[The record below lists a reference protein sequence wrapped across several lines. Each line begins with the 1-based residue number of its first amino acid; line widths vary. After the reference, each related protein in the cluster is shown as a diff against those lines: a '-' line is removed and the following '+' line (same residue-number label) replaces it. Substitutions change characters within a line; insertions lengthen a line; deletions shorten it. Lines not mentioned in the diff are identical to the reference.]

1 MEKKNTLLLTV
12 IAVATLLVAVVGA
25 TFAYFGSFS
34 VNNQS
39 RANVNV
45 KTDEAI
51 GSSLISTGADI
62 SIHVTGQQMTYDPT
76 KTETDKVDVSGAT
89 DNGTLTVTL
98 DANSAATITTC
109 TYDIVFQYDSGAT
122 VYGPGG
128 KGPTKY
134 GADNANSLDGKEFTY
149 QYAVVAPTGPATPA
163 ADEKIT
169 MLKDENTEHSFSDFS
184 GATSLENA
192 VKVGSGKISTSQG
205 ATTDTKYV
213 QQVKF
218 TVKFYNFPSIA
229 QDAVANGNYKG
240 AFFIKNEA
248 CSSVPRS

>member
-62 SIHVTGQQMTYDPT
+62 SIHVTGQQMTYDST

-89 DNGTLTVTL
+89 DNGT
-98 DANSAATITTC
+98 
-109 TYDIVFQYDSGAT
+109 
-122 VYGPGG
+122 
-128 KGPTKY
+128 
-134 GADNANSLDGKEFTY
+134 
-149 QYAVVAPTGPATPA
+149 
-163 ADEKIT
+163 
-169 MLKDENTEHSFSDFS
+169 
-184 GATSLENA
+184 
-192 VKVGSGKISTSQG
+192 
-205 ATTDTKYV
+205 
-213 QQVKF
+213 
-218 TVKFYNFPSIA
+218 
-229 QDAVANGNYKG
+229 
-240 AFFIKNEA
+240 
-248 CSSVPRS
+248 